1 MSIAAFNLF
10 LGVMSLIALIV
21 FIALY
26 FVKAG
31 YGIFRTASWG
41 AAISNKLAWVLME
54 APVFLVMCWMWMHS
68 ERRFDPVIL
77 TFFVFFQIHYFQR
90 AFVFPLLLTGKSKMP
105 LAIMSM
111 GILFN
116 LLNGYMQGEWIFYL
130 APEGMYHSGW
140 FTSAWFITGSLLF
153 FAGMFMN
160 WHSDYIIRHLRKPG
174 DTRHYLPQKGMYRYV
189 TSANYL
195 GEIIEWAGW
204 AILTCSLSGL
214 AFFWWTMAN
223 LVPRANAIW
232 HRYREEFG
240 SEVGARKRVFPF
252 IY

>member
-1 MSIAAFNLF
+1 MSITAFNLF

-41 AAISNKLAWVLME
+41 VAIPNKLAWILME

-77 TFFVFFQIHYFQR
+77 TFFIFFQIHYFQR

-130 APEGMYHSGW
+130 SPEGMYHSGW
-140 FTSAWFITGSLLF
+140 FTSAWFIAGSLLF
-153 FAGMFMN
+153 FAGMLMN

-174 DTRHYLPQKGMYRYV
+174 DTRHYLPQRDVPLCYFRQ
-189 TSANYL
+189 
-195 GEIIEWAGW
+195 
-204 AILTCSLSGL
+204 LSGRNHRMGRL
-214 AFFWWTMAN
+214 GNTDLFTVRTCIL
-223 LVPRANAIW
+223 LVDSGQSRPRANAIW

-240 SEVGARKRVFPF
+240 SEVGGRKRVFPF

>member
-1 MSIAAFNLF
+1 MDAATFHLF
-10 LGVMSLIALIV
+10 LGAMSLIACIV

-26 FVKAG
+26 YVRAG

-41 AAISNKLAWVLME
+41 VAISNKVAWILME
-54 APVFLVMCWMWMHS
+54 APVFIVMCWMWGMS
-68 ERRFDPVIL
+68 DRRFEPVIL

-90 AFVFPLLLTGKSKMP
+90 AFIFPLLMTGKSKMP
-105 LAIMSM
+105 LAIMAM

-130 APEGMYHSGW
+130 APEDMYQSRW
-140 FTSAWFITGSLLF
+140 FGSAWFIAGTLVF
-153 FAGMFMN
+153 FAGMGVN

-174 DTRHYLPQKGMYRYV
+174 DTRHYLPRKGMYRYV
-189 TSANYL
+189 TSANYF
-195 GEIIEWAGW
+195 GEIMEWAGW

-214 AFFWWTMAN
+214 VFLWWTIAN

-240 SEVGARKRVFPF
+240 EAVGERKRVFPF
-252 IY
+252 LY

>member
-130 APEGMYHSGW
+130 AAEGMYHSGW
-140 FTSAWFITGSLLF
+140 FTSAWFITGSLLPVSKR
-153 FAGMFMN
+153 N
-160 WHSDYIIRHLRKPG
+160 ICEK
-174 DTRHYLPQKGMYRYV
+174 LPDISV
-189 TSANYL
+189 TTVEVELGRLLKS
-195 GEIIEWAGW
+195 GEIEKIG
-204 AILTCSLSGL
+204 TGRG
-214 AFFWWTMAN
+214 TKY
-223 LVPRANAIW
+223 RAEIKA
-232 HRYREEFG
+232 E
-240 SEVGARKRVFPF
+240 
-252 IY
+252 

>member
-1 MSIAAFNLF
+1 MHTTTFYLF

-21 FIALY
+21 FVALY

-41 AAISNKLAWVLME
+41 MAISNKIAWILME
-54 APVFLVMCWMWMHS
+54 APVFLVMCWMWWHS
-68 ERRFDPVIL
+68 ERRFEPVVL
-77 TFFVFFQIHYFQR
+77 TFFLFFQIHYFQR
-90 AFVFPLLLTGKSKMP
+90 AFIFPLLMTGKSKMP
-105 LAIMSM
+105 LAIMAM
-111 GILFN
+111 GVLFN

-130 APEGMYHSGW
+130 APPDSYTSGW
-140 FTSAWFITGSLLF
+140 FGSAWFVGGTLLF
-153 FAGMFMN
+153 FAGMVLN

-195 GEIIEWAGW
+195 GEIVEWTGW

-214 AFFWWTMAN
+214 VFLWWTIAN

-240 SEVGARKRVFPF
+240 EAVGERKRIFPF
-252 IY
+252 LY

>member
-10 LGVMSLIALIV
+10 LGVMSLTALIV

-41 AAISNKLAWVLME
+41 VAISNKLAWILME

-130 APEGMYHSGW
+130 LTRGNVSLRLVHFRMVYCGQSAFLCRYVYELAFGLYHPS
-140 FTSAWFITGSLLF
+140 
-153 FAGMFMN
+153 FAQT
-160 WHSDYIIRHLRKPG
+160 G

-214 AFFWWTMAN
+214 VFFWWTVAN
-223 LVPRANAIW
+223 LVPVPMQSGIATVKNL
-232 HRYREEFG
+232 
-240 SEVGARKRVFPF
+240 ARK
-252 IY
+252 